1 MLWNNIIIALRN
13 LRKNKSFAAIN
24 ISGLAI
30 GLIIYV
36 FGGLLVDYETTHD
49 RTFANVDNIYTIG
62 STANPEL
69 NVGVDKFNSTFM
81 AVGPIIKAQLTDAL
95 AVART
100 RLEEYLVSVDADGYY
115 ETLRFADPEL
125 LTIFDF
131 HYLQG
136 DSTAL
141 DDPSGLLLTERM
153 AIKYFGRTD
162 VLGETV
168 TLDNR
173 FDFTVTAVIED
184 PPLNT
189 HFNSL
194 VFDDQ
199 SFGVVAPIK
208 ALDRL
213 RNYDS
218 AVGDWHNLSLG
229 DMTYVLLPPTL
240 DEAWLQTRMN
250 EIFDTLVPEDEAEA
264 IASLTVSPLTYANV
278 AIWDMIGMPVISVIS
293 LLSLLV
299 LVVAC
304 VNYTN
309 LATAQSLGRTREVGM
324 RKTMGATPTQ
334 LLVQFLVESL
344 VIAGIAMLIA
354 IAALEL
360 IIPLFNNAANKV
372 LTLDYA
378 TTLPW
383 LILTTAMVGILAGLY
398 PAWLITRTN
407 PIDALR
413 DIARKGKKGSLV
425 RSIMIGAQFAIS
437 AFMLAMVSIVYLQNE
452 KVKESSY
459 VFPRSEIYTLDRLR
473 VEGITEKLDTLKHEL
488 KSLPNVD
495 VVAWSSQVPYEQNNS
510 QSTLRTIQGDEA
522 SGLNLMNMSVS
533 PEFLDA
539 YDIPILAGRN
549 LGDDITNDRRSD
561 ESESL
566 NILVNELT
574 LAQMGVAR
582 PIDAINMRL
591 YSSNTESNIR
601 EYVIVGVVP
610 TRNIVGLFNEEKAW
624 FFENDP
630 SDYRIGSVRVS
641 SGNIIDTVADI
652 EQAWKRVIPEF
663 PIQGRFLDE
672 VFDEIYNVLK
682 YMNLALGIFA
692 FVALSLALIGL
703 FGLAAFMA
711 TQRTKEIGV
720 RKVLGA
726 SSTQI
731 ARLLVWQFSTPVFWA
746 LLFALPGAYFASQ
759 IYLDFFADRIQSP
772 IPVLFVAGLI
782 AVLLAWGTIAAHAIR
797 IASSNP
803 IRALRY
809 E

>member
-13 LRKNKSFAAIN
+13 LRKNKAFAAIN

-36 FGGLLVDYETTHD
+36 FGGLLVEYENTHD
-49 RTFANVDNIYTIG
+49 RVFANVDNIYTIG
-62 STANPEL
+62 SIAAPEL
-69 NVGVDKFNSTFM
+69 NVGVDRFNATFM
-81 AVGPIIKAQLTDAL
+81 AVGPIIEAQVTDAL

-100 RLEEYLVSVDADGYY
+100 RNEGYLVTVGSEGFY
-115 ETLRFADPEL
+115 EPLRFTDPAFL
-125 LTIFDF
+125 NIFDF
-131 HYLQG
+131 RYLQG

-141 DDPSGLLLTERM
+141 DDPSGVLLTERM

-162 VLGETV
+162 ILGETI

-173 FDFTVTAVIED
+173 FDFTITAVIED

-194 VFDDQ
+194 IFADQ
-199 SFGVVAPIK
+199 MMGVVAPIK
-208 ALDRL
+208 ALDRI
-213 RNYDS
+213 RDYNS
-218 AVGDWHNLSLG
+218 AVGDWNNLSLG

-240 DEAWLQTRMN
+240 DQAWLQDRMN
-250 EIFDTLVPEDEAEA
+250 EIFEHMVPEDEGEA
-264 IASLTVSPLTYANV
+264 IASLTVSPLTFANV

-324 RKTMGATPTQ
+324 RKTMGATPVQ

-344 VIAGIAMLIA
+344 VIAGIAMVIA

-372 LTLDYA
+372 LTLDYVA
-378 TTLPW
+378 TLPW
-383 LILTTAMVGILAGLY
+383 LLMTTALVGILAGLY

-407 PIDALR
+407 PIEALR

-425 RSIMIGAQFAIS
+425 RSFMIGAQFAIS

-452 KVKESSY
+452 KVKDSSY
-459 VFPRSEIYTLDRLR
+459 IFPRSEIYTIDRLR
-473 VEGITEKLDTLKHEL
+473 VEGISERLDTLKHEL
-488 KSLPNVD
+488 EALPNVD
-495 VVAWSSQVPYEQNNS
+495 VVAYSSQVPYEQNNS
-510 QSTLRTIQGDEA
+510 QSTMRTIQGDEA
-522 SGLNLMNMSVS
+522 SGINLMNMSIS

-549 LGDDITNDRRSD
+549 FSVDIGNDSRSN
-561 ESESL
+561 EPEAL

-574 LAQMGVAR
+574 LAQMGIAR
-582 PIDAINMRL
+582 PMDAINKRL
-591 YSSNTESNIR
+591 YSSNPESTVR
-601 EYVIVGVVP
+601 EFVIVGVVP

-624 FFENDP
+624 FFQYNPADL
-630 SDYRIGSVRVS
+630 RIGSIRIS
-641 SGNIIDTVADI
+641 GGNIIDTVADI
-652 EQAWKRVIPEF
+652 EGVWKRVIPEF

-672 VFDEIYNVLK
+672 VFDEVYNVLK

-692 FVALSLALIGL
+692 FIALSLALIGL

-746 LLFALPGAYFASQ
+746 LLFALPAAYFASQ
-759 IYLDFFADRIQSP
+759 GYLNFFADRIQSP
-772 IPVLFVAGLI
+772 IPILIVAGLI
-782 AVLLAWGTIAAHAIR
+782 AMLLAWGTIAGHAIR
-797 IASSNP
+797 IAQSNP